1 MLEVPDTE
9 ASSAA
14 IGLSA
19 STDTSEGRVPFDALR
34 ETAEYIA
41 SVQTRAGAIP
51 WERAGK
57 VDPWNHV
64 EAAMGLSV
72 MGFTA
77 EARRA
82 LEFLIALQR
91 PDGGWFAE
99 YDAGGNPTARHTD
112 TNFVAYAAT
121 GAWHCT
127 LATGDLDFLAYLWP
141 SLKRAIALVAA
152 LQEPTGHIPWAVSD
166 GGKAYPDA
174 LVTGSASTFLSL
186 HCAIKIANALGVH
199 APGWKRVRNALGS
212 ALASGDGFD
221 RTWPSKRR
229 YAMDWYYPVLCGVIP
244 PPAAKSHLAARWN
257 EFADLRLG
265 CRCVSDRDWRTA
277 AETSELVMAYV
288 RALDTNRAH
297 ELFATLSQFREADGS
312 YWTGLAYPEG
322 SRWPDERTTW
332 TAGAVLLAADSLYGL
347 TPAAQLFRAT

>member
-1 MLEVPDTE
+1 MLDVPDTE
-9 ASSAA
+9 ASSVAV
-14 IGLSA
+14 GLSA
-19 STDTSEGRVPFDALR
+19 STHAREAHVPFDALR

-99 YDAGGNPTARHTD
+99 YDTEGNPTVRHTD

-121 GAWHCT
+121 GAWHCA
-127 LATGDLDFLAYLWP
+127 LATGDLEFLACLWP
-141 SLKRAIALVAA
+141 SLKRAIALVVA

-166 GGKAYPDA
+166 SGKAYPDA

-186 HCAIKIANALGVH
+186 NCAIKIAHALG
-199 APGWKRVRNALGS
+199 ANASDWEQARNALGN
-212 ALASGDGFD
+212 ALASGNGFD

-229 YAMDWYYPVLCGVIP
+229 YAMDWYYPVLCGAIP
-244 PPAAKSHLAARWN
+244 PPAAKSLLVARWD

-288 RALDTNRAH
+288 RVGDTARAH

-312 YWTGLAYPEG
+312 YWTGLAHPG
-322 SRWPDERTTW
+322 GVRWPNERTTW
-332 TAGAVLLAADSLYGL
+332 TAGAVLLAADSLYEL
-347 TPAAQLFRAT
+347 TPAAQLFRVA